1 MFVFSFHTMIDQFT
15 ACHHSKMMNYWELVG
30 NNTNRQAMAKL
41 SSRTFIN
48 ESIPLNS
55 GSGTSFARGSGC
67 CIIQFTYNYY
77 KLCKQFSMALHQ
89 SWVHDLGRA
98 ISISPILL
106 GADGQ

>member
-55 GSGTSFARGSGC
+55 GSGTSFARG
-67 CIIQFTYNYY
+67 Y
-77 KLCKQFSMALHQ
+77 Q